1 MQTEVR
7 RQIKLSYHLGS
18 SCDGLGNHMR
28 WDSHHTEDN
37 ELVMVL
43 EVSVR
48 STQNFHY
55 GMVEEKISEKINHL
69 IVV

>member
-1 MQTEVR
+1 
-7 RQIKLSYHLGS
+7 
-18 SCDGLGNHMR
+18 MR